1 MGFYIYSPEPYVDTI
16 IIIIPNLEMRK
27 LMNREKRN
35 PLHEVAELVLSTGD
49 GTSVQAAWTAVHTLS
64 LFLHYHIPI
73 STKLSAV
80 LLNNS

>member
-35 PLHEVAELVLSTGD
+35 PLPEVAELILSTGD
-49 GTSVQAAWTAVHTLS
+49 GTSVQAA
-64 LFLHYHIPI
+64 
-73 STKLSAV
+73 
-80 LLNNS
+80 